1 MTTIQAIFEIGS
13 QGFDMNVAAS
23 AATIAAGAIA
33 VIAAVFQMVRLASA
47 KFTREVTEIVREEIA
62 KATQP
67 IQPGY
72 RNGGES
78 LADISHNIARLLE
91 HAGLDK
97 E

>member
-1 MTTIQAIFEIGS
+1 MTTIQAVFEIGN
-13 QGFDMNVAAS
+13 QGFDMNTAASVATVAA
-23 AATIAAGAIA
+23 GVVA
-33 VIAAVFQMVRLASA
+33 VIAAVFQVVRLASA